1 MASIERLIFNHNF
14 DEYKYQEGWTD
25 SLKSELHINIHED
38 RLVNIANSN
47 MFLDV
52 TGTAEAPAELV
63 GVAYKAFRNVKII
76 ENKYAY
82 VTLYEVSPVPGRT
95 WICICDIQKALLD
108 INDAWISHFCKNKDK
123 SDHFQYIWINLTDP
137 YIYISKT
144 PIMAP
149 AYEGIDAW
157 VQISGKLNVITRTA
171 ELNLDIGFVRVNS
184 QSQSSRSF
192 DLVDYRTFCDAI
204 WVQDIDWDMSD
215 TTIWIDQKTPT
226 NLNEMMGYSGLH
238 STCHSGTISLGRCH
252 DPNNLSTYGSWSTS
266 RSEIFS
272 ANNIIHIK
280 VHRAT
285 FTSYID

>member
-1 MASIERLIFNHNF
+1 MPSTERLIFNHNF
-14 DEYKYQEGWTD
+14 NEYRYQEGWSD
-25 SLKSELHINIHED
+25 SLYSELHINPYPGE
-38 RLVNIANSN
+38 LVNINNSN
-47 MFLDV
+47 MFLNV
-52 TGTAEAPAELV
+52 TGTGEAPAPLV
-63 GVAYKAFRNVKII
+63 GVAYKAFREIKII
-76 ENKYAY
+76 ENKY
-82 VTLYEVSPVPGRT
+82 VWLTLYEIEPVIGRQ
-95 WICICDIQKALLD
+95 WLCICDLQKA
-108 INDAWISHFCKNKDK
+108 ITNVNDAWISHFCKNKDK
-123 SDHFQYIWINLTDP
+123 SDHFQYRWINLTDP

-238 STCHSGTISLGRCH
+238 SNCHNSAISIGRCH
-252 DPNNLSTYGSWSTS
+252 DPNNLATYGSWPTS
-266 RSEIFS
+266 RNEIFS
-272 ANNIIHIK
+272 TNNVIHIQ